1 MTQQQ
6 PQDAERPRNG
16 KNSPLLFQAGV
27 FVVIVAVTL
36 ILFNGWQIWNAHQ
49 RDLQSAENES
59 ANLARSLAQ
68 HADDTFMQTDTTL
81 SDLTERIQTDGLGQ
95 PQQLRLQKVMQ
106 TQVGNLPQ
114 LHGLFVYD
122 AQRKGTG
129 SSPHRAGSYKM
140 PTMPIVSISNST

>member
-122 AQRKGTG
+122 DQGNWIDTSLARFIQNAYNVVR
-129 SSPHRAGSYKM
+129 
-140 PTMPIVSISNST
+140 